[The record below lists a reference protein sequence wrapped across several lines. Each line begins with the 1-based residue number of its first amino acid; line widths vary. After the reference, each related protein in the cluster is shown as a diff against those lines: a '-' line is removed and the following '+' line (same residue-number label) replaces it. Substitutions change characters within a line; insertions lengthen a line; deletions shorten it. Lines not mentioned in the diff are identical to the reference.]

1 MQMADDTRRASSTPR
16 YPLISLDL
24 PDVEAALQ
32 IAKNLVELT
41 GRAVTIRDD
50 TGAPVATFQK
60 PCEH

>member
-1 MQMADDTRRASSTPR
+1 
-16 YPLISLDL
+16 LISLDL